1 MPEFNQELIAGNVKA
16 AMKEAGAS
24 SGDLWR
30 VQRDQI
36 KVLPNFNVRFRNDAY
51 RAQVRML
58 ADSMK
63 ENGYYQDK
71 PIAGYVAVEN
81 GENVIYVVDGHT
93 RLEAVDLANSEGA
106 EIGVLPVVTKPKGTS
121 REDITVGLH
130 RANTNRPLEPIEI
143 GEVCK
148 RLVGYGLDE
157 PEIAKRLGLTAPYVG
172 ELLTLAGASNRIRK
186 LVAEGKV
193 SSTLAM
199 ATMKKHPEQAA
210 EKLEQA
216 VAKAAGEGKDRATA
230 KHMPKAEPKAKAVK
244 LSALEQ
250 LTAIHAELLKDNP
263 YCYFE
268 LAYTR
273 KTEWMVFLCDKPA
286 EGVIG
291 TSEYGANRKVIVQ
304 GQGWT
309 QEEACK
315 AALASY
321 SAEVAA

>member
-1 MPEFNQELIAGNVKA
+1 MPTFNQEIIAGNVKA

-36 KVLPNFNVRFRNDAY
+36 KVLPNFNVRIRNEEH
-51 RAQVRML
+51 RAQVRLL
-58 ADSMK
+58 ADSMLA
-63 ENGYYQDK
+63 NGYHQDK
-71 PIAGYVAVEN
+71 PLAGYVAVED
-81 GENVIYVVDGHT
+81 GANVIYVTDGHT

-106 EIGVLPVVTKPKGTS
+106 EINILPVVTKPKGTTL
-121 REDITVGLH
+121 EDITVALVTSNAGRHLQ
-130 RANTNRPLEPIEI
+130 PIEV

-157 PEIAKRLGLTAPYVG
+157 PAIAKRLGLTTPYVG

-230 KHMPKAEPKAKAVK
+230 KHLPKAEPKPKAVK

-250 LTAIHAELLKDNP
+250 LTALHAGMLEDNP

-273 KTEWMVFLCDKPA
+273 QTEWMVWITSKPA
-286 EGVIG
+286 EDDP
-291 TSEYGANRKVIVQ
+291 ARKVIAH

-321 SAEVAA
+321 NAEVAA